1 MNYLFLYSGR
11 KGLTTKFA
19 EWAKEHNADVN
30 DLTNF
35 VTWLH
40 MKNLLNMDEVAKLN
54 IPGVLKP
61 MNTQL
66 TFSTSK
72 LPQVNMD
79 SQGMKK
85 RIENIVTKDTLLGD
99 LFSMDNA
106 TTAGEYLLI
115 LGVKNFGKSI
125 IAGKTIGEVVYEYG
139 ADINKVISDLNKIVT
154 SITEIP
160 YDVVRLQ
167 STEFVRMKPVLK
179 MKGYYV
185 SGNKEICAIM
195 ESVNK
200 DNKTTYVHW
209 LNPEEK
215 ERFKQS
221 GYMKQHKPTNY
232 YKLFGCRENSFA
244 SAKHSIYE
252 MLKCLEGDEYNRL
265 VDGSRVNSRLNRLLD
280 NYGKELIKTVVLEH
294 ISELPYVCQIEEIRD
309 IMGVNG
315 NEENTNGNNK

>member
-11 KGLTTKFA
+11 KGLTKKFA
-19 EWAKEHNADVN
+19 EWAKEHNADAN

-40 MKNLLNMDEVAKLN
+40 MKNLLNMDEVSKLN

-61 MNTQL
+61 IEKTKL
-66 TFSTSK
+66 DVTKTT
-72 LPQVNMD
+72 LPQDTSVL
-79 SQGMKK
+79 K
-85 RIENIVTKDTLLGD
+85 RIENVVTKDTLLGD

-106 TTAGEYLLI
+106 STAGEYLLI
-115 LGVKNFGKSI
+115 IGVKNFGKSI
-125 IAGKTIGEVVYEYG
+125 IEGKTIGEVVNECG
-139 ADINKVISDLNKIVT
+139 SDINKVISDLNKIVT
-154 SITEIP
+154 TIVEQP

-167 STEFVRMKPVLK
+167 SREFARMKPILR

-195 ESVNK
+195 ESINK
-200 DNKTTYVHW
+200 DNKTVYVHW

-215 ERFKQS
+215 EKFKKS

-252 MLKCLEGDEYNRL
+252 MLKSLETDEYNRL
-265 VDGSRVNSRLNRLLD
+265 VDSSRVNSRLNRLLE
-280 NYGKELIKTVVLEH
+280 NYGSELIKTVVLAN